1 MAGTAEAPAGGA
13 VVSAMGRDYLGHRA
27 AKRNKPDPVN
37 RRLTTHGAGRC
48 RQGRELLLFPAV
60 ALTDSLV
67 RENETVA
74 GKYLIGRT
82 LGEGG
87 MGVVVAAR
95 HLELDQMVAIKFL
108 RPEIAEE
115 GASAER
121 FRREARAAV
130 KIRSEHVCRVLDVG
144 TLENGVPYLVM
155 EYLEGC
161 DLSDEL
167 ARRGKIPVEEAVNY
181 ILQACEA
188 LAEAHAAGIVHRDLK
203 PGNLFLEVRRDG
215 TRGIKVLDFGVSKS
229 IIDGPG
235 QLRLTKTASLV
246 GSPLYMSP
254 EQLDA
259 AKDVDA
265 RADIWALSTILFELI
280 AGRTPFYAETIP
292 QLVHAVMSGTPPPF
306 SELGVAAPSDLEK
319 AIFTSLSKRRSERHQ
334 TIADFARALAP
345 SGPPHAIV
353 SVLRTERVLA
363 STGGGS
369 TKVPLGAAS
378 ASGPWRTPKPV
389 DNGTDAITTRTM
401 DVSAPPAATLGAT
414 PTPWGA
420 TKNDERGK
428 LRRGVVMALTIASAG
443 GVGLVILFA
452 LFRGRSSD
460 TVRPEPSQ
468 GVAAAAAPS
477 LVAAPTLPAEA
488 PSATAAPPPAPFTSS
503 TAEARVAPAPT
514 VGPSGAGSMQTTKG
528 AVTPP
533 GEGGAARRLHG
544 AGTGVPRASGS
555 GVSTGKVP
563 PPSEGISD
571 FGGRR

>member
-1 MAGTAEAPAGGA
+1 M
-13 VVSAMGRDYLGHRA
+13 
-27 AKRNKPDPVN
+27 
-37 RRLTTHGAGRC
+37 
-48 RQGRELLLFPAV
+48 

-108 RPEIAEE
+108 RPEIAQE

-167 ARRGKIPVEEAVNY
+167 ARRGKIPVEEAVDY

-215 TRGIKVLDFGVSKS
+215 TRGIKVLDFGVSRS

-292 QLVHAVMSGTPPPF
+292 QLVHAVMSGTPPPL
-306 SELGVAAPSDLEK
+306 SELGVEAPPDLEK
-319 AIFTSLSKRRSERHQ
+319 AILTSLSKRRSERHQ

-363 STGGGS
+363 STSGGS
-369 TKVPLGAAS
+369 TNVPLGAAS

-389 DNGTDAITTRTM
+389 DNGSDTVATRTM
-401 DVSAPPAATLGAT
+401 DVSSPPAAT

-420 TKNDERGK
+420 TKKGATKDGERGK
-428 LRRGVVMALTIASAG
+428 LRRGVVMALTIMSAG
-443 GVGLVILFA
+443 GVALVVLFA
-452 LFRGRSSD
+452 VFRERSPE
-460 TVRPEPSQ
+460 TVRPEGSQ
-468 GVAAAAAPS
+468 VQGAAPAAS
-477 LVAAPTLPAEA
+477 SPSMAPASAPTASAETVS
-488 PSATAAPPPAPFTSS
+488 PTAAPPPAPFAPSVVV
-503 TAEARVAPAPT
+503 VAPESAADT
-514 VGPSGAGSMQTTKG
+514 SGSGSIRAAKAT
-528 AVTPP
+528 VTPR
-533 GEGGAARRLHG
+533 GEGGAASRLHT
-544 AGTGVPRASGS
+544 AATGTLRASGS
-555 GVSTGKVP
+555 GVSTGKAP